1 LVIHILYPIT
11 QLDAISVEPDA
22 VEDVV
27 VDAVV
32 DAVDAVVVA
41 AVDTEP
47 LMANDP
53 SSLVDVDL

>member
-1 LVIHILYPIT
+1 MVIHILYPIT
-11 QLDAISVEPDA
+11 QLDVISVEPDA
-22 VEDVV
+22 DP
-27 VDAVV
+27 DADL